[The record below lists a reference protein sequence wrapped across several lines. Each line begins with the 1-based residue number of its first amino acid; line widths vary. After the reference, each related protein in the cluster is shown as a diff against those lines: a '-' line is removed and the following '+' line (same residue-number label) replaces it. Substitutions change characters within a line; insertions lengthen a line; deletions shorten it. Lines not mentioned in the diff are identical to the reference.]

1 MSPSTLM
8 RHHLI
13 GESQLLGVFAV
24 KISSKMPNCAE
35 QGNGTKCVMTKD
47 TK

>member
-1 MSPSTLM
+1 M
-8 RHHLI
+8 
-13 GESQLLGVFAV
+13 

-47 TK
+47 TNKKKKKKGKQ